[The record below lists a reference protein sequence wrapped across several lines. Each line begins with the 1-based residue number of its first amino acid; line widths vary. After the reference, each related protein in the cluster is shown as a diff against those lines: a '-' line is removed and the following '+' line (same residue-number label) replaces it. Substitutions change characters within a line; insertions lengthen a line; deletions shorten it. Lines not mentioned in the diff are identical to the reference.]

1 MAHGSRVLQSQ
12 SGPGHQGLSSLG
24 WGGGQ
29 GQQGPPQSL
38 SPHFPTPLPAPVAP
52 IIPAHLPAVSL
63 MQGPGLGAPVTAAP
77 TVTLLPF
84 LALATAM
91 QGS

>member
-1 MAHGSRVLQSQ
+1 MVPECSRVRAVRGTRVS
-12 SGPGHQGLSSLG
+12 PA
-24 WGGGQ
+24 WGGAG
-29 GQQGPPQSL
+29 GRVSRAPL
-38 SPHFPTPLPAPVAP
+38 SPLAHTSPPPLPAPVAP